1 MTEVLHDTF
10 HCQGET
16 DSVIW
21 AKKMTHEQTN
31 RRPPKCL
38 VYNLVL
44 PEDFTSR
51 GREVLCKVFLR
62 ELLNPSQ
69 ELEIGQSLRTKPKYP
84 FVSFA
89 KPSANWLC
97 RVFKW
102 LHFLIHVKAP
112 TMLSSPWRSSLCLS
126 VSTLFPRG
134 VWTLWEGVGHP
145 LLPLLPWRSNLAWLP
160 SPTLW
165 RWSDRGA
172 PSRPLTVE
180 TICRPFSDLKE
191 EKISCYGSFL

>member
-1 MTEVLHDTF
+1 MQNLENETLNNTTISLMTEVLHDTF

-89 KPSANWLC
+89 KPSAN
-97 RVFKW
+97 
-102 LHFLIHVKAP
+102 
-112 TMLSSPWRSSLCLS
+112 
-126 VSTLFPRG
+126 
-134 VWTLWEGVGHP
+134 
-145 LLPLLPWRSNLAWLP
+145 
-160 SPTLW
+160 
-165 RWSDRGA
+165 
-172 PSRPLTVE
+172 
-180 TICRPFSDLKE
+180 
-191 EKISCYGSFL
+191 